1 MFVKI
6 GESLS
11 IVRVENTENISTLVS
26 DSVLEQFTRLASDL
40 KRVAPKANDF
50 LYFSA
55 VMMHASEASA
65 IHDDGSSKL
74 DGSGQPIKVGWD
86 SSNNTL
92 RWKTSDN
99 NQTLPYKN
107 ANRDSFPELELI
119 KAHKKWV
126 NKPLCV
132 DHKSSSIEHVRGF
145 IVDTHYDPILKRVI
159 ALCALDRKNYP
170 QLARQIETGV
180 SNDVSMGTGVSKVIC
195 FDCGK
200 TARSE
205 NEFCNHMKTHSSYC
219 EINTELNPIELSIV
233 VNGADQ
239 KAKIKHIIAAVQNLD
254 NYVSSKEEQLNK
266 IALDFNAS
274 FSIVQDQGSYTSTIN
289 AKNLEDFKKQVDE
302 AVAKLEEVTAESKL
316 IGAKVASEENT
327 GDTTEITYNQSL
339 SATESPAQA
348 NVSMDSIPLKLSN
361 IESKLMTMSST
372 LNKLLTNSKEDVMS
386 DIKKESYFQGAGG
399 ENEPTP
405 GKVKYPVDATNDKLR
420 EDGDKHMVGK
430 TDTGPV
436 DGLFPGDLERKKML
450 ARAQAE
456 EREIKRQAVLNQAKA
471 ALQDSKAYYQGGGK
485 ENEPTPGKVKYPA
498 DKTNEMLRED
508 KDKHMVG
515 AKPFPG
521 TGPVDGSFP
530 GDQEKKKMVARA
542 SFSRNTDNLGKSAWN
557 IYLNDKLVLTASVDQ
572 LSDNKSDLFHDTIAT
587 KEFGSKLLNKVKTA
601 GVDKVIA
608 LYKLAQ
614 AAPAAPAPAPAP
626 EAPPAAPAPAA
637 DAAMPAPEAAGGEEP
652 AADAE
657 GQTGDVKDQ
666 AVDLAEKVRDV
677 SSDLVEAVRA
687 LTGEQAEMGKL
698 NEPGK
703 TASFS
708 QASLQSF
715 KKQLS
720 GNLIAAMKESIANL
734 STHEAELTS
743 IANMDGNL
751 DNPKL
756 FASISEEAFKD
767 ATAAI
772 VAANDL
778 KVSMA
783 KYVRGTQSIMKRAQT
798 EAQVLKMAQ
807 DHQLMDIANVIDEP
821 ASEDT
826 NCASDAVV
834 VEPELLVDDGE
845 VDENDLQ
852 VEVSGKTV
860 DVPDSTKEVKV
871 DNVGKVSLNS
881 KEDRA
886 LLRTRL
892 AADLKMNPMLD
903 TAHPKG
909 GVSTKLDVKPSGDL
923 AKVEDVEEIHNRM
936 LDVANA
942 PVKVRKDA
950 EQIRELVASG
960 KIAAEDLDLL
970 VANGV
975 DKDAVAYYKKYF
987 AQVDGGSEFASELVK
1002 EHTKAEVEAEI
1013 NSHKIKLNQAYAL
1026 TNAMVVR
1033 GLCSPDQASVTA
1045 QVDEIMQFND
1055 EGYKSLQRIVNAHT
1069 VKTASRMPQVGVFGT
1084 EEVSGSTAA
1093 STDLATELTR
1103 AFASSSPL
1111 RF

>member
-1 MFVKI
+1 MFIKI

-11 IVRVENTENISTLVS
+11 IVRVENTENISSLVS
-26 DSVLEQFTRLASDL
+26 DSVLEQFTRIASEL
-40 KRVAPKANDF
+40 KKVAPKANDF

-65 IHDDGSSKL
+65 INDDGSARMDK
-74 DGSGQPIKVGWD
+74 SGNQIKVGWD

-92 RWKTSDN
+92 RWQTSDN

-159 ALCALDRKNYP
+159 ALCALDKKNFP

-200 TARSE
+200 TARAE
-205 NEFCNHMKTHSSYC
+205 TEFCNHMKTHSSYC

-254 NYVSSKEEQLNK
+254 NYVASQEAHLNK
-266 IALDFNAS
+266 MASDFTAS
-274 FSIVQDQGSYTSTIN
+274 FTVVKDQNTFNNTIT
-289 AKNLEDFKKQVDE
+289 ARDLEDFKKQVEE
-302 AVAKLEEVTAESKL
+302 AVSKLEEVTAESKL
-316 IGAKVASEENT
+316 IDNKIASEGN
-327 GDTTEITYNQSL
+327 DTTEITYNQSL
-339 SATESPAQA
+339 NTTELPAQA
-348 NVSMDSIPLKLSN
+348 SISMDTVRNVLAN

-372 LNKLLTNSKEDVMS
+372 LNKLMTNSQEGAMS
-386 DIKKESYFQGAGG
+386 DIKKESYFQGAGS

-405 GKVKYPVDATNDKLR
+405 GKQKYQVDPTNEKLR

-430 TDTGPV
+430 NDTGPV

-450 ARAQAE
+450 ARAQVE
-456 EREIKRQAVLNQAKA
+456 EREIKRQAVLAQAKA
-471 ALQDSKAYYQGGGK
+471 ALKDSTAYYQGGGK
-485 ENEPTPGKVKYPA
+485 ENEPTPGKTKYPA

-508 KDKHMVG
+508 KDKQMVG

-542 SFSRNTDNLGKSAWN
+542 SFSRNTSDMSKSAWN
-557 IYLNDKLVLTASVDQ
+557 IYLDDKLVLTASVDQ
-572 LSDNKSDLFHDTIAT
+572 LSGGKSDLFHDTIAT
-587 KEFGSKLLNKVKTA
+587 KEFGGKLLSKVKTS
-601 GVDKVIA
+601 GVEKVAA

-614 AAPAAPAPAPAP
+614 DAAPPAPAPAP
-626 EAPPAAPAPAA
+626 PAEAPPAPATAPA
-637 DAAMPAPEAAGGEEP
+637 DAPPAPPAGDDV
-652 AADAE
+652 DAE
-657 GQTGDVKDQ
+657 GQTGDVKEQ

-687 LTGEQAEMGKL
+687 LTGEQAEMGEL
-698 NEPGK
+698 AEANK

-708 QASLQSF
+708 QKNLNQYRVNINSS
-715 KKQLS
+715 
-720 GNLIAAMKESIANL
+720 LIAAMKEAVGGLADHENELANIADM
-734 STHEAELTS
+734 A
-743 IANMDGNL
+743 GNTV

-756 FASISEEAFKD
+756 FRSISEEAIKD
-767 ATAAI
+767 ATAA
-772 VAANDL
+772 VAEANSL
-778 KVSMA
+778 KSAFA
-783 KYVRGTQSIMKRAQT
+783 KYVRGSEMVIRKAKT
-798 EAQVLKMAQ
+798 EAEIAKMAQ
-807 DHQLMDIANVIDEP
+807 DHQLMDIANVDAPEV
-821 ASEDT
+821 ETDHH
-826 NCASDAVV
+826 CADV
-834 VEPELLVDDGE
+834 VEPEYMVDDVE
-845 VDENDLQ
+845 VDSNDLQ

-871 DNVGKVSLNS
+871 DNGKVSLNS

-886 LLRTRL
+886 LIRTKL
-892 AADLKMNPMLD
+892 AADLKMNPMPD

-923 AKVEDVEEIHNRM
+923 SKVEDLGEVHDRM

-950 EQIRELVASG
+950 EQIRDLVATG
-960 KIAAEDLDLL
+960 KIAAEDVDLL
-970 VANGV
+970 VAHGV
-975 DKDAVAYYKKYF
+975 DKDAVSYYKKYF
-987 AQVDGGSEFASELVK
+987 ASVDGGSEFATELVK
-1002 EHTKAEVEAEI
+1002 EHSKAEVEAEM
-1013 NSHKIKLNQAYAL
+1013 SAYKIKVNQAYSL
-1026 TNAMVVR
+1026 VNAMVAR
-1033 GLCSPDQASVTA
+1033 GLCAADQSSVTA
-1045 QVDEIMQFND
+1045 QVEEVLRCND
-1055 EGYKSLQRIVNAHT
+1055 EGYKSLQRVVNSHPI
-1069 VKTASRMPQVGVFGT
+1069 KTASRMPQVGVFGS
-1084 EEVSGSTAA
+1084 EDVSA
-1093 STDLATELTR
+1093 SAPSDLATELTR
-1103 AFASSSPL
+1103 AFASSSPM